1 MTAISKIENIE
12 RSITW
17 VLLGLL
23 GTVVFVNVLGALS
36 PLWAVWRYETAE
48 ETVSHSRDL
57 LEMARTIGPW
67 FSILFVVAAWH
78 LGKVSKTPYGRWIVV
93 AFGVIVSGTFIG
105 ELLFDLPFDSLVWS
119 VFFGFQFVSLLVF
132 LALVRKFLRDLRLT

>member
-1 MTAISKIENIE
+1 MTAISKIGNIE

-23 GTVVFVNVLGALS
+23 GTIVFVNVLGALS

-48 ETVSHSRDL
+48 ETLSHSRDL

-67 FSILFVVAAWH
+67 FSTFFVVAAWH
-78 LGKVSKTPYGRWIVV
+78 LGRVSKTPYGRWIVV
-93 AFGVIVSGTFIG
+93 AFGVLVSGTFIG
-105 ELLFDLPFDSLVWS
+105 ELLFDIPFDSLYFGVL
-119 VFFGFQFVSLLVF
+119 FGFQFVSLLVF
-132 LALVRKFLRDLRLT
+132 MALVRKSLRDLRLT